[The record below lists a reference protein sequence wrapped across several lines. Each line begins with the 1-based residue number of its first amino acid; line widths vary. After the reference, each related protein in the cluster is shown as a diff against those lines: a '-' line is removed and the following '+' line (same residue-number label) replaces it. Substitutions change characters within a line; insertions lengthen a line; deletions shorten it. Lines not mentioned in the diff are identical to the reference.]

1 MIAQPAARMKRPLRP
16 RREVAA
22 RGRPPVNVPRSVRNL
37 WPTRRV
43 NEVDALPFELA
54 GEPDGDAALLLH
66 GLSGS
71 PFEMRHVAER
81 LHADG
86 ARCLG
91 PVMAGHDGDA
101 RALAGLSWRA
111 WVEGA
116 REQLF
121 RLRGARR
128 TLVVGCSMGALVGCV
143 LAHEHPDRVD
153 GLALLAPA
161 LRLSRSLRAA
171 AVVARWRLAALLPP
185 VPKGPSDVRDPEM
198 RRRNPALP
206 AIPLTALA
214 ELEGLQRHVDRILPG
229 VAAPA
234 VVVAGGH
241 DHTVTLRGA
250 RRLARRIGSGPA
262 PLVVLRRS
270 QHLVGID
277 VERDACAEAVARHL
291 AAMPA
296 FGRDL

>member
-1 MIAQPAARMKRPLRP
+1 
-16 RREVAA
+16 
-22 RGRPPVNVPRSVRNL
+22 
-37 WPTRRV
+37 V
-43 NEVDALPFELA
+43 NEADALPFDLPGTA
-54 GEPDGDAALLLH
+54 GGDAALLLH

-81 LHADG
+81 LHRDG
-86 ARCLG
+86 VRALG
-91 PVMAGHDGDA
+91 PRMPGHGGDP
-101 RALAGLSWRA
+101 RALEGLPWRA
-111 WVEGA
+111 WVDGA
-116 REQLF
+116 RAQLF
-121 RLRGARR
+121 RLEGARR
-128 TLVVGCSMGALVGCV
+128 TVVVGCSMGALVACV

-161 LRLSRSLRAA
+161 LRLTRTLRIAG
-171 AVVARWRLAALLPP
+171 VVARWSVAALLPP
-185 VPKGPSDVRDPEM
+185 IPKGPSDVRDPEM
-198 RRRNPALP
+198 RRRNPAL
-206 AIPLTALA
+206 AAVPLTALA
-214 ELEGLQRHVDRILPG
+214 ELEDLARHVDRILPG

-234 VVVAGGH
+234 IVVVGGR

-277 VERDACAEAVARHL
+277 VERDACADAVARHL
-291 AAMPA
+291 AAVPA

>member
-1 MIAQPAARMKRPLRP
+1 M
-16 RREVAA
+16 
-22 RGRPPVNVPRSVRNL
+22 RNL
-37 WPTRRV
+37 WLRRRV
-43 NEVDALPFELA
+43 NEEDAAPFDLPGRESADGVDAV
-54 GEPDGDAALLLH
+54 LLLH

-91 PVMAGHDGDA
+91 PVMPGHGGDP
-101 RALAGLSWRA
+101 RALAGLSWRT

-116 REQLF
+116 RQELF
-121 RLRGARR
+121 RLEGARR
-128 TLVVGCSMGALVGCV
+128 TCVVGCSMGALVALV

-161 LRLSRSLRAA
+161 LRLAASIRAA
-171 AVVARWRLAALLPP
+171 GVLARSRLARFLPP
-185 VPKGPSDVRDPEM
+185 LPKGPSDVRDPEM

-206 AIPLTALA
+206 GVPLTALA
-214 ELEGLQRHVDRILPG
+214 ELLALGRHADRILPG

-234 VVVAGGH
+234 VVVAGGR
-241 DHTVTLRGA
+241 DHTVTLGGA
-250 RRLARRIGSGPA
+250 RRIARRIGSGPA

-277 VERDACAEAVARHL
+277 VERDACAEAVARHV
-291 AAMPA
+291 ASVPA
-296 FGRDL
+296 YGRDE